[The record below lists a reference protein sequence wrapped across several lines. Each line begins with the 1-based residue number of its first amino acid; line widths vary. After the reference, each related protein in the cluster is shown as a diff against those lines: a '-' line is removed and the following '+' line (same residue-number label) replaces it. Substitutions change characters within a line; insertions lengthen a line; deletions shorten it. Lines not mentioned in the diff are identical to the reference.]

1 MGSEQNFKEFNVN
14 KAYKIISA
22 GLAQYYFMIFRPVI
36 EWVNYSFFKIFNDAL
51 VQAIDWYYLQY
62 YIFQ

>member
-1 MGSEQNFKEFNVN
+1 MGSEQNFKEFNVH

-22 GLAQYYFMIFRPVI
+22 GLAQYYFMIFCPVI

-51 VQAIDWYYLQY
+51 VQAID
-62 YIFQ
+62 